1 MNNFFREF
9 RFRNLILTCIVAISL
24 ANVCTADQIYN
35 VNQTIGSGSVTGTIT
50 TDGNTGVLH
59 ASDITDW
66 NLVLNG
72 VGAVFTLTQPTST
85 VVVGGNQ
92 LTATATDLYFNFSA
106 TDNSYLLFQQN
117 LFSGQTY
124 YADGAYPGFAGGGSP
139 VYQGASVVPIVYYDP
154 SSQYMSVSGNQI
166 IATAGN
172 AVPEPSTF
180 ALAGLGGLGLAIG
193 AYRRRRAA
201 V

>member
-72 VGAVFTLTQPTST
+72 VGAVFTLTQPTSVT
-85 VVVGGNQ
+85 WGSSTSSG
-92 LTATATDLYFNFSA
+92 FSVIWGSSV
-106 TDNSYLLFQQN
+106 TWGSTSLFD
-117 LFSGQTY
+117 T
-124 YADGAYPGFAGGGSP
+124 
-139 VYQGASVVPIVYYDP
+139 
-154 SSQYMSVSGNQI
+154 
-166 IATAGN
+166 
-172 AVPEPSTF
+172 
-180 ALAGLGGLGLAIG
+180 ALATRGE
-193 AYRRRRAA
+193 
-201 V
+201 